1 MIGAVAMWAAQLS
14 SAGWA
19 YGVAVGIGFFFVGI
33 IQGIYEPDDLK
44 SHDGWFMLSSV
55 LAPIGASAGAW
66 VHRNLL
72 APPTTLETSAL
83 AGALAGFI
91 FLGPAM
97 AFFFAKLDN
106 VAGLE
111 AARLAFA
118 PP

>member
-1 MIGAVAMWAAQLS
+1 MGGS
-14 SAGWA
+14 CC
-19 YGVAVGIGFFFVGI
+19 
-33 IQGIYEPDDLK
+33 
-44 SHDGWFMLSSV
+44 SSV
-55 LAPIGASAGAW
+55 LAPIGASAAAW

-106 VAGLE
+106 VAGLKRRASLYLHRDEIVAE
-111 AARLAFA
+111 AVPTQVSRHGNPARTGRRIPVR
-118 PP
+118 PPRAGACAGR